1 VGPPISP
8 VMIAE
13 KLNGNVLSRN
23 WVPLANISPELPLA
37 VIASEDSSF
46 CKNWG
51 VEWRAVGDACR

>member
-1 VGPPISP
+1 
-8 VMIAE
+8 MIAE